1 MNRCM
6 RQTGLLLC
14 CMLGLA
20 TAAQAREKTTSG
32 QRVYGWIEK
41 GVVMPAQAVVK
52 MKLDTGALTSSMHAR
67 DIELYTIHG
76 DDDGVRFTL
85 ELEDERSGKLVKK
98 RMDLEVERYLKVRGA
113 GGQDRRPVVNLD
125 ICIGDHVFQE
135 QFSLRDRSN
144 MIYPVLLGR
153 RVLQK
158 IGLVDSGATFLTE
171 PECGVRR
178 SWWKKKT
185 AGGDGR

>member
-1 MNRCM
+1 M
-6 RQTGLLLC
+6 RGIVLLLC
-14 CMLGLA
+14 CVLGLA
-20 TAAQAREKTTSG
+20 PALQAREKTTSG
-32 QRVYGWIEK
+32 QRVYGWVEK
-41 GVVMPAQAVVK
+41 GVVMPAQALVK
-52 MKLDTGALTSSMHAR
+52 MKLDTGALTSSIHAE
-67 DIELYTIHG
+67 DIEIYNIHG
-76 DDDGVRFTL
+76 EDDGVRFTL
-85 ELEDERSGKLVKK
+85 ELEDRLSGKLVKK

-135 QFSLRDRSN
+135 QFSLRDRGD

-171 PECGVRR
+171 PECGPRR
-178 SWWKKKT
+178 SWWRKKT
-185 AGGDGR
+185 PVDDVR